1 MYSEFRTNPD
11 VKTCDL
17 PADWEKRK
25 AAAVLEVNRALN
37 RVNLHVRN
45 SEKAT
50 HAKEIITRMKN
61 EMNLSKPSRK
71 ILANAFNFVNNGN
84 IDIINKVIALDKEL
98 KNGPS
103 LFEMRQ
109 DDVDHVLEREIQKIV
124 ERVQVRNGKAE
135 VYLALSK

>member
-1 MYSEFRTNPD
+1 MYCEFRTNPD

-17 PADWEKRK
+17 PADWDKRK

-50 HAKEIITRMKN
+50 LAKEIITKMKN
-61 EMNLSKPSRK
+61 EMPLSKSSRK
-71 ILANAFNFVNNGN
+71 ILANAFNFINNGN
-84 IDIINKVIALDKEL
+84 IDIINKVIALDKER
-98 KNGPS
+98 KKGYS

-109 DDVDHVLEREIQKIV
+109 EEVDNILEREIQKIV
-124 ERVQVRNGKAE
+124 ERVQVRNGKAK